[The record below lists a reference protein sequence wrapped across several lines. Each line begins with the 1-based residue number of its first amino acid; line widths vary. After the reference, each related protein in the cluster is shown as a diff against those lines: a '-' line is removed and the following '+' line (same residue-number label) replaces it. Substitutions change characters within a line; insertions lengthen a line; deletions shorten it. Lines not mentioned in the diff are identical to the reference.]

1 MQYQQNNKKA
11 LPNIT
16 FTLNVLSEN
25 AIIFF
30 EWVRNGLQ
38 NLIEKVIRSQIPKV
52 HPQSVA

>member
-11 LPNIT
+11 LSNIT